1 MAHKH
6 MKGCSTS
13 LIIREMQIKT
23 TRRYCLTP
31 IMVAIIKKQ
40 KITSVGEVVG
50 NGMAVSEKIKYRIMI
65 WSSSSITQLVK
76 NLPAMRETCVQ
87 SLGHEDPLE
96 KEIATHP
103 SVLAWRIPWT
113 EEPGR
118 PQSLGSQGSDTT

>member
-1 MAHKH
+1 MFNITNHQRNANQNHKEILSH
-6 MKGCSTS
+6 THHGGYY
-13 LIIREMQIKT
+13 Q
-23 TRRYCLTP
+23 
-31 IMVAIIKKQ
+31 KK

-96 KEIATHP
+96 KEKATH
-103 SVLAWRIPWT
+103 SSILVWRIP
-113 EEPGR
+113 
-118 PQSLGSQGSDTT
+118 